1 MIKGLDKFRAHFE
14 QNRDAFVLIGG
25 VACHEWLAS
34 QGLPFRV
41 TKDIDLVLII
51 EAVDQSFTNRLWAF
65 IEAGGY
71 EIREKA
77 GNRELYRFSKPK
89 DDSYPAM
96 IEIFSRKPAAL
107 EVAEGQRVVPVTLDE
122 GTASLSAILLDD
134 DYYSLIMS
142 QRTQDND
149 LPRVNPAALI
159 PLKAR
164 AWLDLTKREKEG
176 QKVDTKDIAKHRA
189 DVFRIAA
196 TLQGEPGP
204 RIPDSIRV
212 DLEAFLEAFPP
223 ENADWPAI
231 LDSLKTTFG
240 GTKLNPADLIA
251 AIRTHF
257 LFER

>member
-51 EAVDQSFTNRLWAF
+51 EALDQSFVERLWAF
-65 IEAGGY
+65 IEAGNY

-77 GNRELYRFSKPK
+77 GNRELYRFSKPR
-89 DDSYPAM
+89 DDTYPAM
-96 IEIFSRKPAAL
+96 IEIFSRKPGGIDL
-107 EVAEGQRVVPVTLDE
+107 GEGQRVVPIAIDE
-122 GTASLSAILLDD
+122 GSASLSAILLDD
-134 DYYSLIMS
+134 AYYSLILNH
-142 QRTQDND
+142 RTQDGD
-149 LPRVNPAALI
+149 LPRVKPAALV

-176 QKVDTKDIAKHRA
+176 QKIDAKDIAKHRA

-196 TLQGEPGP
+196 TLPGEPGP
-204 RIPDSIRV
+204 NIPDSVRA
-212 DLEAFLEAFPP
+212 DLKAFLDGFPP
-223 ENADWPAI
+223 ESAEWAAI
-231 LDSLKTTFG
+231 LESLKTTFG
-240 GTKLNPADLIA
+240 GTKLQPEDLIN
-251 AIRTHF
+251 AIRTYF
-257 LFER
+257 AIK

>member
-1 MIKGLDKFRAHFE
+1 MIKGLDKFRAHFA
-14 QNRDAFVLIGG
+14 QSADAFVLIGG

-51 EAVDQSFTNRLWAF
+51 EAVDQSFTELLWEF

-71 EIREKA
+71 EVREKA

-96 IEIFSRKPAAL
+96 IEIFSRRPATVEL
-107 EVAEGQRVVPVTLDE
+107 AERQRVVPVTIDE
-122 GTASLSAILLDD
+122 KSASLSAILLDD

-142 QRTQDND
+142 RRTQGDD
-149 LPRVNPAALI
+149 LPRVDPAALI

-164 AWLDLTKREKEG
+164 AWLDLTRRQKEG
-176 QKVDTKDIAKHRA
+176 QQVDARDIAKHRA

-196 TLQGEPGP
+196 TLPGEPGP
-204 RIPDSIRV
+204 NIPDSIRA
-212 DLEAFLEAFPP
+212 DLSAFLAGFPP
-223 ENADWPAI
+223 ESADWPAI

-240 GTKLNPADLIA
+240 GTKLTPADLIA
-251 AIRTHF
+251 AIRTYF
-257 LFER
+257 VIGQ

>member
-1 MIKGLDKFRAHFE
+1 MIKGLDKSRAHFE

-51 EAVDQSFTNRLWAF
+51 EALDQSFTNKLWGF

-89 DDSYPAM
+89 DDNYPAM

-107 EVAEGQRVVPVTLDE
+107 ELAEGQRVVPVTLDE
-122 GTASLSAILLDD
+122 GTASLSALLLDD

-142 QRTQDND
+142 HRTQGDD
-149 LPRVNPAALI
+149 LPRVNPVALI

-164 AWLDLTKREKEG
+164 AWLDRT
-176 QKVDTKDIAKHRA
+176 
-189 DVFRIAA
+189 
-196 TLQGEPGP
+196 
-204 RIPDSIRV
+204 
-212 DLEAFLEAFPP
+212 
-223 ENADWPAI
+223 
-231 LDSLKTTFG
+231 
-240 GTKLNPADLIA
+240 
-251 AIRTHF
+251 AIR
-257 LFER
+257 

>member
-14 QNRDAFVLIGG
+14 QNRDAFVLIAG

-51 EAVDQSFTNRLWAF
+51 EALDESFVERLWAF
-65 IEAGGY
+65 IEAGNY

-89 DDSYPAM
+89 DDTYPAM
-96 IEIFSRKPAAL
+96 IEIFSRKPGGIDL
-107 EVAEGQRVVPVTLDE
+107 AEGQRVVPIAIDE
-122 GTASLSAILLDD
+122 GSASLSAILLDD
-134 DYYSLIMS
+134 AYYSLILNH
-142 QRTQDND
+142 RTQDAD
-149 LPRVNPAALI
+149 LPRVKPAALI

-176 QKVDTKDIAKHRA
+176 QKIDAKDIAKHRA

-196 TLQGEPGP
+196 TLPGEPGAN
-204 RIPDSIRV
+204 ISDSVRA
-212 DLEAFLEAFPP
+212 DLKAFLDAFPP
-223 ENADWPAI
+223 ESAEWAAI
-231 LDSLKTTFG
+231 LESLKTTFG
-240 GTKLNPADLIA
+240 GTKLHPEDLIN
-251 AIRTHF
+251 AIRTYF
-257 LFER
+257 VIK